1 MANKNNNNV
10 IKLRSGGRRG
20 DPFRGIGDR
29 AGMVSDYCRTSEGS
43 TAAKKHAGVFGVAKG
58 ITPRAAR
65 GVRQKSSFWKL
76 LPRPFFVLAPMA
88 NVTDVAFREI
98 IATYG
103 KPDVLMTEFVSCHG
117 LCSIGQ
123 EKLLPDLW
131 YTEKQR
137 PIVAQIFGADPKHFY
152 ECARFLAEKGFDGI
166 DINMGC
172 PDRNVEKQGGGAALI
187 KDPKRAQQI
196 IEATK
201 RGAPH
206 LPVSVK
212 TRIGYNRIT
221 IDEWLPYLLE
231 ARPAAITI
239 HARTRKEMSDVP
251 ARWDVVAQAATLAH
265 IFDATADRPLIIGN
279 GDVSDLEDAY
289 IKATAAGVDGVM
301 VGRGV
306 FGNPWFFTPYDIRK
320 SITLQDRLRVMV
332 EHTELFEKTFSG
344 IKPFDIMKKHY
355 KAYVSGFDGA
365 KDLRATLMNAKNSAE
380 IKALLSNRCI

>member
-1 MANKNNNNV
+1 M
-10 IKLRSGGRRG
+10 
-20 DPFRGIGDR
+20 
-29 AGMVSDYCRTSEGS
+29 
-43 TAAKKHAGVFGVAKG
+43 KKF
-58 ITPRAAR
+58 
-65 GVRQKSSFWKL
+65 FWHT

-117 LCSIGQ
+117 LCSAGQ

-131 YTEKQR
+131 YTDKQR
-137 PIVAQIFGADPKHFY
+137 PIFAQIFGAEPKHFY
-152 ECARFLAEKGFDGI
+152 ECARLLADKGFDGI

-201 RGAPH
+201 KGAPH

-251 ARWDVVAQAATLAH
+251 ARWDVVAQAVARVRV
-265 IFDATADRPLIIGN
+265 FDATDSRPLIIGN
-279 GDVSDLEDAY
+279 GDVTGLEDARA
-289 IKATAAGVDGVM
+289 KAAATGVDGVM

-306 FGNPWFFTPYDIRK
+306 FGNPWFFAPKHIRDAV
-320 SITLQDRLRVMV
+320 TLQDRLRVMV

-365 KDLRATLMNAKNSAE
+365 KELRAKLMNTKNSAE
-380 IKALLSNRCI
+380 VRALLSNLYSL